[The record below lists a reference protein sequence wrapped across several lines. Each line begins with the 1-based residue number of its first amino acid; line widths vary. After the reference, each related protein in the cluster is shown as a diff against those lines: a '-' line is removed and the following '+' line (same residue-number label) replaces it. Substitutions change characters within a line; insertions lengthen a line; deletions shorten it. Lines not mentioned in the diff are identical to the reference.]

1 MNVDVLLLHLNNL
14 SHLLRDAG
22 TTKSA
27 TDLKDACA
35 LFSPFQGQKLET
47 VLKDFEKA
55 KQIIQNAAAPPRAAK
70 VKIPPEEVAAITDR
84 IVALHNRAGQPGLSD
99 EEIDATFTAARF
111 DSLSVAQ
118 LNALAAR
125 LNIPKLTGKPKI
137 IDAIK
142 KAVRDRKG
150 AMLRVGI

>member
-22 TTKSA
+22 ATKSA
-27 TDLKDACA
+27 NDLKDACA
-35 LFSPFQGQKLET
+35 LLSPFQGQKLET
-47 VLKDFEKA
+47 VLKEFEKA
-55 KQIIQNAAAPPRAAK
+55 KQIVQNAAAPPAAK
-70 VKIPPEEVAAITDR
+70 AKITPEEVAAISDR

-99 EEIDATFTAARF
+99 EEIDPTFTAARF

-118 LNALAAR
+118 LQALAAR